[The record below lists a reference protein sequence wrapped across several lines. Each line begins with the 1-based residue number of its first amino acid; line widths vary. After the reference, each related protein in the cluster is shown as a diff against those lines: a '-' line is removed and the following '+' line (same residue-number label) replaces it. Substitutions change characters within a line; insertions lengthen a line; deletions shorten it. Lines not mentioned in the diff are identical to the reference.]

1 MRIDGIIR
9 KYGDRFENGS
19 SEGWTVGSFEFDF
32 LKFDFY
38 LLIKNLK
45 LLKVEKVWN

>member
-19 SEGWTVGSFEFDF
+19 SEGWTVGSFGFF
-32 LKFDFY
+32 KLNFY
-38 LLIKNLK
+38 LLFFLK
-45 LLKVEKVWN
+45 KFKAFIN